1 VVRVVR
7 IDALAA
13 LDQAKERRPAAR
25 SRATVLDPGDPS
37 WSLVERALFSRA
49 RLAILPA
56 QDLLGLGSE
65 ARLNTPGRVG
75 GNWSWRL
82 RRGQLTSA
90 LAARLRAATEAAGH
104 DQRSRM

>member
-1 VVRVVR
+1 
-7 IDALAA
+7 
-13 LDQAKERRPAAR
+13 
-25 SRATVLDPGDPS
+25 VLDPGDPS